1 MKILAIGNSFS
12 QDAMTYMED
21 IAESCGRTDIIAAN
35 LYIGGCP
42 LTKHAENLKTDELE
56 YDYQIRGKGL
66 YKTSIHAALL
76 SDDWDVITMQQVS
89 GDSGLYDTYHPY
101 IDYVYAEV
109 KRLCPNA
116 KVLLHRTWAYEEKS
130 NHGRFADY
138 NRDRDTMD
146 RMIEDTFQK
155 ISSEF
160 GLDMIPCGN
169 VVTAIKKTM
178 PEFDIENGGASLY
191 RDRFHMGN
199 CYGRYVV
206 ACVWLKKVCGVDISK
221 ATFIPNEAY
230 PPLIKKLNEFVANY
244 EF

>member
-76 SDDWDVITMQQVS
+76 SDDWDVVTMQQVS

-146 RMIEDTFQK
+146 RMIEETFQK
-155 ISSEF
+155 ISAEF

-221 ATFIPNEAY
+221 ATFIPNAAY